1 MEITIQT
8 MYGTF
13 IVPSNKVHDLVAW
26 LRSNAIQANGSQTVH
41 EVRGGAQTNRQ
52 LINE

>member
-1 MEITIQT
+1 MEITIHT

-13 IVPSNKVHDLVAW
+13 IVPSNKVQDLVAW
-26 LRSNAIQANGSQTVH
+26 LRSNAIQANGQQTVH
-41 EVRGGAQTNRQ
+41 EVRNGTQTNRQ

>member
-1 MEITIQT
+1 MEITINT

-13 IVPSNKVHDLVAW
+13 IVPSHKIQELVSW
-26 LRSNAIQANGSQTVH
+26 LKIHAIQSGGNTVREFQSG
-41 EVRGGAQTNRQ
+41 EVTNRQ